1 MMYPAAPRFTLRIL
15 VVSWALLL
23 AAAPA
28 FAQGTASSGGFKGQG
43 AVLCIAAG
51 EFLTARR
58 VADAGVAEVLLA
70 WRQVL
75 HVIEGT
81 EERRQAALDSAR
93 AAMAPLGEV
102 RIGRE
107 TLGAPALWAA
117 CGEREFQVRYMSL
130 HGSEDRIRDNL
141 VEEPGTALDPE
152 AVRRLNVSVS
162 CIAAAEVLSRRRP
175 SRRLRDALRA
185 ATPAIPDTDGL
196 AAILARARRDVA
208 AAPGS
213 AVGKELAVDYIRG
226 IYDGATSGNDPQGFV
241 NYMSLL
247 LRDHCSSAD
256 GSPAPPR

>member
-1 MMYPAAPRFTLRIL
+1 MHPPAPRRPLRIL
-15 VVSWALLL
+15 VLSGALLL
-23 AAAPA
+23 AAPPA
-28 FAQGTASSGGFKGQG
+28 FAQAAASGGFKGQG

-58 VADAGVAEVLLA
+58 VADPGVPEGLLA

-117 CGEREFQVRYMSL
+117 CGRREFQVRYMSE

-141 VEEPGTALDPE
+141 AEEPGTTLDPE

-162 CIAAAEVLSRRRP
+162 CIAAAEIFSRRRP
-175 SRRLRDALRA
+175 SRPLRDALRA
-185 ATPAIPDTDGL
+185 ATLPIPDADGL
-196 AAILARARRDVA
+196 AAILARARRDVG

-213 AVGKELAVDYIRG
+213 TVGKALAVDYMRS
-226 IYDGATSGNDPQGFV
+226 IYDGASSGNDPQGFV

-247 LRDHCSSAD
+247 LRDHCSPA
-256 GSPAPPR
+256 GSPAPAP